1 MRLRSIEV
9 NFLEVKLNF
18 YLILNSRSGDRF
30 VDSNILVSDV
40 GPLNLIAP
48 ELSTEFLVLNFFVLF
63 CFFVFV
69 RVNTYTVHFTV
80 SCHVFLTINDLI
92 FSI

>member
-40 GPLNLIAP
+40 GHLNLIAP
-48 ELSTEFLVLNFFVLF
+48 ELSTEFLVLNF
-63 CFFVFV
+63 FV